1 MAYGSGSLLVWY
13 VFLKSAKNF
22 LPSGGYL
29 SGASVAT
36 NRVQRPA
43 SLAGMPPFLGSA
55 NDEMARPS
63 GPYSLAFGM
72 PAARSLPIWTP
83 FVSTTWLSAMQS
95 GFLPAIFDAS
105 DR

>member
-36 NRVQRPA
+36 NRVHLPA
-43 SLAGMPPFLGSA
+43 SLAGMPPFFGSA

-63 GPYSLAFGM
+63 GPYILAFGF
-72 PAARSLPIWTP
+72 AATRSLATCTP
-83 FVSTTWLSAMQS
+83 LVSTTWLSAMQS
-95 GFLPAIFDAS
+95 GFLAAIFDAS

>member
-1 MAYGSGSLLVWY
+1 MAYGSGFGLLGY
-13 VFLKSAKNF
+13 AFLKSAKNF

-36 NRVQRPA
+36 NRVQRGS
-43 SLAGMPPFLGSA
+43 SLVGMPPFFGSA

-63 GPYSLAFGM
+63 GPYSLAPGT